1 MKKKIVIMGMAVL
14 LLGLPCSACQTLEK
28 EAAGAEADAEREVC
42 GAGRDCRYGDQ

>member
-14 LLGLPCSACQTLEK
+14 
-28 EAAGAEADAEREVC
+28 AAGTSLQRVPDFGERSGGAEADAEREVC